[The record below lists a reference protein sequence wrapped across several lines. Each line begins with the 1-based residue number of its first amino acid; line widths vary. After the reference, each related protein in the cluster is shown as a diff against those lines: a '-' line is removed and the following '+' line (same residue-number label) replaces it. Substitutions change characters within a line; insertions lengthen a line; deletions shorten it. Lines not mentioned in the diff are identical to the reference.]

1 VDVGRVSGLGSGDT
15 DAEGDVKKVRV
26 DSLDKPSKSA
36 CKLGAKDNAVDAE
49 GEYDSVMRS
58 RLKPPELAID
68 GIDSGSDIE
77 IVESGFLTPGWTPS
91 LRDPD
96 SIFVLRVREMRP
108 TTEADM
114 EPETAKGCTY

>member
-1 VDVGRVSGLGSGDT
+1 M
-15 DAEGDVKKVRV
+15 EVRAN
-26 DSLDKPSKSA
+26 SLDGSSKSA
-36 CKLGAKDNAVDAE
+36 CKLGTKDNAMDAE
-49 GEYDSVMRS
+49 GEYDWVLRS
-58 RLKPPELAID
+58 GLKPPELVID